1 MSDSDSRRPSPAKK
15 LLKNFLLLA
24 GGLVVAYLVT
34 TYLF

>member
-1 MSDSDSRRPSPAKK
+1 MSDSDSRRPSSAKK
-15 LLKNFLLLA
+15 LLKNILLLA